1 MKISFVRNA
10 LILGFLALNTAYAQV
25 SLNLKKDWFYTM
37 LDTRQSAKPGAK
49 VNQPDIW
56 QALRQNFHDS
66 KQLMQMSWEERDK
79 IWDTGNSE
87 FSYNLIAQNYARA
100 YQVSCNERGVKPG
113 TVNANVQDL
122 NGLLA
127 LRNTYLDSRAKEYVI
142 LTPKAPP
149 APQING
155 PSVYGVRPGHP
166 LLYKI
171 PVTGQKPVKLAV
183 SGLPAGS
190 KFDAKTGIISGSVT
204 KPGDYKLSVSAS
216 NSKGKASKNFV
227 LKVGNEIALT
237 PPMGW
242 NSWNCFASD
251 VTSQNIRD
259 AANSMVKSG
268 LDNYGWSFINIDDC
282 WMRKPTNDDPI
293 FAINDRVKTKFE
305 TGNKSR
311 IARGKVRFNEEE
323 QIGKVRDDNGFLLS
337 NKDFPDMKGLSDYIH
352 GLGLKAGLYISPGPL
367 TCQNYI
373 GSYGHEKE
381 DAIQFARWGFDY
393 LKYDWCGYSTIA
405 TDKELATLQKPYEDM
420 HRQLSAVDRD
430 IVYSLCQYGMG
441 DVWKWGKDVGGNLW
455 RTTGD
460 IRDNWESMTKIGFAQ
475 AGKEAYAG
483 PGHWN
488 DPDML
493 VVGYVGWSK
502 NLRPTYLSPN
512 EQYTHVSL
520 WSLLSA
526 PMIIGADL
534 TKLDDF
540 TFNLLANPEVIA
552 VNQDVLGKQATLV
565 VKDGDIQVWSKP
577 LADGSL
583 AVGVFNT
590 GEAPANYKL
599 TFDKLNLKGNQV
611 VRDVW
616 KQQDVS
622 KQSEAFA
629 ASINRHGVKFL
640 VIRKA

>member
-1 MKISFVRNA
+1 MLVC
-10 LILGFLALNTAYAQV
+10 LLAFTNLFAQV

-37 LDTRQSAKPGAK
+37 LDSKQSAKPGAK
-49 VNQPDIW
+49 INQPDLW
-56 QALRQNFHDS
+56 KALRGNFTDS

-79 IWDTGNSE
+79 IWDAPDA
-87 FSYNLIAQNYARA
+87 FSYNSIAQNYAKA
-100 YQVSCNERGVKPG
+100 YEVSCNERGVKPKLI
-113 TVNANVQDL
+113 TANVNDL

-127 LRNTYLDSRAKEYVI
+127 VRNAYLDSRAKEYVI
-142 LTPKAPP
+142 LTPKAPLT
-149 APQING
+149 PQING
-155 PSVYGVRPGHP
+155 PAVYGVRPGHP

-171 PVTGQKPVKLAV
+171 PVTGQKPVKLTV
-183 SGLPAGS
+183 SGLPAGC
-190 KFDAKTGIISGSVT
+190 KFDAKTGIISGSVI
-204 KPGDYKLSVSAS
+204 KAGDYKLSFSAS
-216 NSKGKASKNFV
+216 NTKGKAGKIFT
-227 LKVGNEIALT
+227 LRVGNDIALT

-242 NSWNCFASD
+242 NSWNSFASD

-259 AANSMVKSG
+259 AANSIVKSG

-282 WMRKPTNDDPI
+282 WMRKPTGDDPI
-293 FAINDRVKTKFE
+293 FAINSEIRAKLEAKD
-305 TGNKSR
+305 KSR
-311 IARGKVRFNEEE
+311 ITRGKVRFNEEE
-323 QIGKVRDDNGFLLS
+323 QIGKVRDNDGFLLS

-352 GLGLKAGLYISPGPL
+352 SLGLKAGLYISPGPF
-367 TCQNYI
+367 TCQGYI

-405 TDKELATLQKPYEDM
+405 TDKELATFQKPYQDM
-420 HRQLSAVDRD
+420 HKQLAAVDRD

-552 VNQDVLGKQATLV
+552 VNQDVLGKQAVCV

-577 LADGSL
+577 LADGSI

-590 GEAPANYKL
+590 GETPVNYKL
-599 TFDKLNLKGNQV
+599 DFNKLNLSGSQM

-616 KQQDVS
+616 RQQNVGKAS
-622 KQSEAFA
+622 KAF
-629 ASINRHGVKFL
+629 STSVNRHGVSLL
-640 VIRKA
+640 VFRKA